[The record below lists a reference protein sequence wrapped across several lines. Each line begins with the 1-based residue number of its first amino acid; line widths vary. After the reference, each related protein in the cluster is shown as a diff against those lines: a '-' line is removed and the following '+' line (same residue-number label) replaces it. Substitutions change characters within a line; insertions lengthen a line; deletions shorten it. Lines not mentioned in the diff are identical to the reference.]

1 MTVGGEFVTDRKR
14 NENVSKELPKL
25 VFRDSD
31 NYRKKDLFTDTAQ
44 KYADEMA
51 KYKLTQTQLRK
62 YYNEVKALE
71 ARIEANPDFKENE
84 ALITL
89 LKSKVAYG
97 LAKETD
103 YEKKKGFEVLLKM
116 VEQGI
121 IWSTTSEH
129 FQDFVLFFEAVV
141 GFFRGK
147 ER

>member
-1 MTVGGEFVTDRKR
+1 MTVGSKFVTDKRR
-14 NENVSKELPKL
+14 NENVGEELPKL
-25 VFRDSD
+25 DFRDSN

-44 KYADEMA
+44 KYAEVMA
-51 KYKLTQTQLRK
+51 KFKLTQTQLRK
-62 YYNEVKALE
+62 YYNEVKALD
-71 ARIEANPDFKENE
+71 ARIEANPNFKEHE
-84 ALITL
+84 YLIAL

-103 YEKKKGFEVLLKM
+103 YEKKKGFEVFLKM

-121 IWSTTSEH
+121 TWSTRPEY
-129 FQDFVLFFEAVV
+129 FKDFVLFFEAVV